1 VNPVELRTN
10 RPQINPYLP
19 APARILR
26 IVPMVPDNSC
36 FELRFEDPVAADLF
50 TYKPGQF
57 VEISVIG
64 TGEAPISLCSSPT
77 RRGSIELCVRRMGRV
92 TNALYRLSENEK
104 VGIRGP
110 YGNGFPI
117 DRIEGN
123 DLLLI
128 AGGLGMA
135 PLRSLLVYALDNRRS
150 FGRIILFYGTRT
162 PEDILF
168 RDELIPLRKRTDV
181 EVELIVQLAYKL
193 KGALPWEGRTGMV
206 TDLFD
211 DLKIAPGG
219 TFAIMC
225 GPPVF
230 YKYVLEKLL
239 EHNLSKDRIL
249 MSLERRMECGIGK
262 CGHCAI
268 GYKYTCID
276 GPVFSYWDALNL
288 PEMI

>member
-1 VNPVELRTN
+1 
-10 RPQINPYLP
+10 
-19 APARILR
+19 
-26 IVPMVPDNSC
+26 MVPDNHC
-36 FELRFEDPVAADLF
+36 FELRFEDPVAADSF
-50 TYKPGQF
+50 TYTPGQF
-57 VEISVIG
+57 VEISLIG

-92 TNALYRLSENEK
+92 TSALYRLSENDRI
-104 VGIRGP
+104 GIRGP
-110 YGNGFPI
+110 YGNGFPL

-150 FGRIILFYGTRT
+150 FGRIILLYGART

-168 RDELIPLRKRTDV
+168 RDELDPLRRRNDV

-193 KGALPWEGRTGMV
+193 KGALRWEGRTGMV

-211 DLKIAPGG
+211 DLKITPEK
-219 TFAIMC
+219 TFAVMC

-239 EHNLSKDRIL
+239 ERNLSKDRIL

-268 GYKYTCID
+268 GYKYTCLD
-276 GPVFSYWDALNL
+276 GPVFSYWDVLNL
-288 PEMI
+288 PELI